1 MEKNQHTDAIIDN
14 EAIVDTE
21 AGGGKRNFT
30 GWMKIVMVAVAAGLS
45 IFAIYTNGFSTIQ
58 EVYRN
63 GIFLGFLLALTFI
76 LYPATKKSSKTKM
89 SILDIVLLALGLAG
103 VGYIVLFYTEIHV
116 ERQSQAIMQ
125 DYIFA
130 IITIVVLLEAS
141 RRTIGIFIPL
151 LSAIAIVYAMFGPYF
166 PGMFGHAGFSIE
178 RLLYRM
184 YMTTE
189 GIFGMTLSIA
199 STYIVLFI
207 LFGAFLTVSGASQFF
222 NELALA
228 IAGRRRG
235 GPAQVA
241 VISSALTG
249 SLSGS
254 AVANVATTG
263 SFTIPLMKKIGL
275 TPRFAGA
282 VEATAS
288 TGGMIMPPI
297 MGAAAFIMAGFLGIS
312 YTTIILAAIIPSIL
326 YYASLIIAIDIEAK
340 KQGLKGLSKESIPD
354 VKRVILERG
363 ILVLPIII
371 VIGAL
376 LMGRTPLYAGFA
388 GIISVIIASWLT
400 KDKSTRVTPK
410 KAFDALVDG
419 ARGTI
424 QVGVACASIGIII
437 AVVTMTG
444 LGSTFA
450 YNIIDLAGGVMI
462 LILLLVMVTCIIL
475 SLGLPST
482 ALYIV
487 VAVTAAPAL
496 INAGINPLAA
506 HFFVFWF
513 GALSNVTPPVAL
525 AAYTAAG
532 IAGADPMKTSWTALK
547 LALPGFIVPFMI
559 AYNPILIMQ
568 DPAGGTAALTSVIVP
583 FITAVI
589 GIFALAIAINNFYN
603 IKLNIIE
610 RIGFFAGAMLMIKPG
625 LLTDGIGIA
634 ILVSMM
640 LLHLAR
646 EKRMVSSTV
655 NN

>member
-354 VKRVILERG
+354 VKRVIMERG

-568 DPAGGTAALTSVIVP
+568 DPAGGTASLTSVIVP

>member
-1 MEKNQHTDAIIDN
+1 MEQNTKTDAIVDN
-14 EAIVDTE
+14 E
-21 AGGGKRNFT
+21 AGGGLRDFT
-30 GWMKIVMVAVAAGLS
+30 GGMKIFMLAVAAGLS

-58 EVYRN
+58 EIYRN
-63 GIFLGFLLALTFI
+63 GIFLGFLLTLTFL
-76 LYPATKKSSKTKM
+76 LYPITKKSDRSKLGIVD
-89 SILDIVLLALGLAG
+89 ILFIVLGLAG
-103 VGYIVLFYTEIHV
+103 VSYIVMFYTTIHV
-116 ERQSQAIMQ
+116 ERSSQAITQ

-130 IITIVVLLEAS
+130 VILILVLLEAS
-141 RRTIGIFIPL
+141 RRAIGIFIPL
-151 LSAIAIVYAMFGPYF
+151 LSAIAIIYAMFGPYF

-222 NELALA
+222 NELAMA

-263 SFTIPLMKKIGL
+263 SFTIPLMKGIGL
-275 TPRFAGA
+275 KPRFAGA
-282 VEATAS
+282 VEAAAS

-297 MGAAAFIMAGFLGIS
+297 MGAAAFIMAGFLGVS
-312 YTTIILAAIIPSIL
+312 YSTIILAAIIPSIL
-326 YYASLIIAIDIEAK
+326 YYASLIIAIDLEAK
-340 KQGLKGLSKESIPD
+340 KQGLKGMSKESIPL
-354 VKRVILERG
+354 VKKVLLERG
-363 ILVLPIII
+363 VLLLPILI

-376 LMGRTPLYAGFA
+376 LLGRTPLFAGFA

-400 KDKSTRVTPK
+400 RDKSTRVTPA
-410 KAFDALVDG
+410 KAFQALVDG
-419 ARGTI
+419 ARGSI
-424 QVGVACASIGIII
+424 QVGIACASIGIII
-437 AVVTMTG
+437 SVVTMTG

-450 YNIIDLAGGVMI
+450 YNILNLAGGTMI
-462 LILLLVMVTCIIL
+462 IILLLVMVTCIVL

-482 ALYIV
+482 ALYII

-532 IAGADPMKTSWTALK
+532 IAGADAMKTSWTALR

-568 DPAGGTAALTSVIVP
+568 DPAGGTVP
-583 FITAVI
+583 FYEVIIPFLTALI
-589 GIFALAIAINNFYN
+589 GIFGLAISINNFLN
-603 IKLNIIE
+603 VKLNIIE
-610 RIGFFAGAMLMIKPG
+610 RLGFFAGAMMLIKPG
-625 LLTDGIGIA
+625 LLTDGIGIG
-634 ILVSMM
+634 ILGLMI
-640 LLHLAR
+640 LFHFAR
-646 EKRMVSSTV
+646 EKKITSSTV
-655 NN
+655 TT